1 MVTAVGIE
9 DVGSGPELLVE
20 RRGAIAEVRLNRPDR
35 LNALSSSLQAQLVD
49 TFVELDRD
57 DRVRAV
63 TLGST
68 IRRAFSVGAD
78 LKEMASGDDQGAHP
92 YEPMHGSARNVYETV
107 LECRKP
113 TIAVL
118 DGWVVGGGMELAMAC
133 DIRLASHDARF
144 LLPEAK
150 VGLGANFGS
159 QMLPRLVAHTHAFE
173 ILYGAE
179 PFEAAH
185 AERIGFVSRAVPAD
199 ELEAD
204 ARRTA
209 DLIASRAPVTV
220 RRYKAMV
227 NLGSTLPIAAA
238 LRLDP
243 GPSPYLSQDRAEG
256 ARAFREKREPIWSG
270 R

>member
-1 MVTAVGIE
+1 MVTI
-9 DVGSGPELLVE
+9 DQELLVE
-20 RRGAIAEVRLNRPDR
+20 RRGGVAEVRLNRPER
-35 LNALSSSLQAQLVD
+35 LNALSSSVQQRLVEV
-49 TFVELDRD
+49 FAELDRD
-57 DRVRAV
+57 DSVRAV

-68 IRRAFSVGAD
+68 SRKAFSVGAD
-78 LKEMASGDDQGAHP
+78 LKEMAAGDDAGARP
-92 YEPMHGSARNVYETV
+92 YEPMHGTTRNVYETV

-133 DIRLASHDARF
+133 DIRIASHDARF

-159 QMLPRLVAHTHAFE
+159 QMLPRLVAATHAFE

-179 PFEAAH
+179 PFDAEH
-185 AERIGFVSRAVPAD
+185 AERIGFVSRAVQAD
-199 ELEAD
+199 ELEED

-209 DLIASRAPVTV
+209 DLIASRAPVTI

-227 NLGSTLPIAAA
+227 NLGSSLPIAAA

-243 GPSPYLSQDRAEG
+243 GPSPYFSQDRAEG